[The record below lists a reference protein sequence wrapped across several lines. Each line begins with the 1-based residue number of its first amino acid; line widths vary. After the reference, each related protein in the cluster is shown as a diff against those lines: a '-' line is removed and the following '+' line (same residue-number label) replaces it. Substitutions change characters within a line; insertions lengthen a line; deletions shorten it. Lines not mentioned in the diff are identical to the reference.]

1 VASLAEGIRQDLA
14 SGSHLLLRLRTFH
27 PFIAVAAGLLWLH
40 LAQERRR
47 RSRDGAV
54 HRAANATTL
63 LVFVQLAVGL
73 INLGLLAPVALQL
86 LHLLLADLLW
96 IAAALLVDRAAPAP
110 ET

>member
-1 VASLAEGIRQDLA
+1 
-14 SGSHLLLRLRTFH
+14 
-27 PFIAVAAGLLWLH
+27 
-40 LAQERRR
+40 
-47 RSRDGAV
+47 V

-96 IAAALLVDRAAPAP
+96 ITAALLVDRAAPAP